1 MYIATA
7 REEEKSAAEENL
19 QDLWTQDRHTL
30 DTGHLIVNV
39 HYM

>member
-19 QDLWTQDRHTL
+19 QDLWTQDTH
-30 DTGHLIVNV
+30 TGHWTLIVNV
-39 HYM
+39 NYM